1 MTPIEDALEILTGHT
16 LNIDKVTLP
25 SYQTPE
31 MLLISKEAFTCLSD
45 EARDL
50 MNLITTAPDR
60 LYQYNGQLKKISFQK
75 YCKRR
80 KGWHAKKV
88 EELKF
93 ELALFCKFALLQ

>member
-1 MTPIEDALEILTGHT
+1 MTPIEAALEIITGE
-16 LNIDKVTLP
+16 IVAVDKVTLP
-25 SYQTPE
+25 SYQNPE

-50 MNLITTAPDR
+50 MNLITTATDR
-60 LYQYNGQLKKISFQK
+60 LYQKDGQLIKTSFQK

-88 EELKF
+88 EALKF
-93 ELALFCKFALLQ
+93 ELALFCRFALLQ